1 MRLVLARGGSQYGSL
16 RLHLDQLAAALTGM
30 GHAVTVIDL
39 LEADG
44 AAPVVFEILSGADCF
59 FTFNGMAGEVAAME
73 VVRASGCVCATVYV
87 DHPVHHLPRLVHE
100 IDKQVVFFLDRTHVQ
115 FMTAWGATRTYAH
128 LGFLPPGAN
137 ELPDDTLGPVD
148 TSDEAFARRDIPL
161 LFTGTYRGPPTP
173 GWINWPD
180 SAAKDLVADTAQRM
194 AADGRLP
201 LLDALRA
208 AAAARKARLS
218 AELLESICLLLS
230 TAQQYAEAWH
240 RHAVLTALGEA
251 GVPVEVHGIGWA
263 PLCERYPSFRHAGEG
278 SFEETLHLLRRA
290 RIVLNINNG
299 FIAGGHERVF
309 TAMSAGAAVFSESS
323 RYYDDAFTDAEST
336 RGGEIATFS
345 IKRPER
351 APEQLLA
358 LMADIPAQAAMA
370 RAGYKRAKAEH
381 TWEARAAKLMKVV
394 EGLR

>member
-1 MRLVLARGGSQYGSL
+1 
-16 RLHLDQLAAALTGM
+16 
-30 GHAVTVIDL
+30 
-39 LEADG
+39 
-44 AAPVVFEILSGADCF
+44 VVREILAGADCF
-59 FTFNGMAGEVAAME
+59 FAFNGMACETSASE
-73 VVRASGCVCATVYV
+73 VVRGSGCVYATAYV
-87 DHPVHHLPRLVHE
+87 DHPIHHLPRLVHE
-100 IDKQVVFFLDRTHVQ
+100 INKQVVFFLDRSHVQ
-115 FMTAWGATRTYAH
+115 FMTAWGASRTYAH

-137 ELPDDTLGPVD
+137 ELEDPVD
-148 TSDEAFARRDIPL
+148 PSDEAFERRDIPL
-161 LFTGTYRGPPTP
+161 LFTGTYRGAPTP

-180 SAAKDLVADTAQRM
+180 SAARDLVADTAERM

-218 AELLESICLLLS
+218 AELLEGICLLLAP
-230 TAQQYAEAWH
+230 AQQYAEAFH

-251 GVPVEVHGIGWA
+251 GVPVEVHGLGWA
-263 PLCERYPSFRHAGEG
+263 PLCERYPSFHYAGEG

-299 FIAGGHERVF
+299 FVAGGHERVF

-323 RYYDDAFTDAEST
+323 RYYDDAFTDD
-336 RGGEIATFS
+336 REIATFS

-351 APEQLLA
+351 VPAQLTA

-381 TWEARAAKLMKVV
+381 SWEARAAKMMKVV
-394 EGLR
+394 EAVR